1 MANHEAFSLAP
12 FPVEI
17 LYMRYDVIQEWNLID
32 LQMPYW
38 RLYRPVN
45 ACGYIHFKDRTIHLM
60 PGKIYLIA
68 PNTVFTT
75 STRGGLIEK
84 FYLHFTI
91 GGLYADCSDFVAELA
106 GSPPL
111 HGVIDRLS
119 ELLQARQGG
128 DALKLLGC
136 AAVNLVIEQLPQEY
150 LLDLRNIESQ
160 MLAIWQMIKRD
171 PTLNYSNRKLA
182 AMAHM
187 SLGPFIKKFY
197 SSFAITPQHF
207 ILEKKLEL
215 AALYLLQS
223 DESISAIAEKC
234 GFCNRYY
241 FTRIFTK
248 YRKISPAAFRKH
260 ERH

>member
-1 MANHEAFSLAP
+1 MANHEAFSLTP

-128 DALKLLGC
+128 DALKLLG
-136 AAVNLVIEQLPQEY
+136 
-150 LLDLRNIESQ
+150 
-160 MLAIWQMIKRD
+160 
-171 PTLNYSNRKLA
+171 
-182 AMAHM
+182 
-187 SLGPFIKKFY
+187 
-197 SSFAITPQHF
+197 
-207 ILEKKLEL
+207 
-215 AALYLLQS
+215 
-223 DESISAIAEKC
+223 
-234 GFCNRYY
+234 
-241 FTRIFTK
+241 
-248 YRKISPAAFRKH
+248 
-260 ERH
+260 

>member
-1 MANHEAFSLAP
+1 MTNHEIFSLAP

-17 LYMRYDVIQEWNLID
+17 LYMRHDVIQEWNLSD

-38 RLYRPVN
+38 RLYRPRN
-45 ACGYIHFKDRTIHLM
+45 AFGYIHFKDRTIHLE
-60 PGKIYLIA
+60 PGRIYLIA

-75 STRGGLIEK
+75 STQGGLIEK

-91 GGLYADCSDFVAELA
+91 GGLYAECSDFIADFEGSAE
-106 GSPPL
+106 L
-111 HGVIDRLS
+111 HGVIGRLS
-119 ELLQARQGG
+119 ELLLSRQTG
-128 DALKLLGC
+128 DSLRLLAC
-136 AAVNLVIEQLPQEY
+136 AAVNLAVEQLPQEY
-150 LLDLRNIESQ
+150 LLDPRTIESQ
-160 MLAIWQMIKRD
+160 MLAIWKMIKRD

-187 SLGPFIKKFY
+187 SLGPFIKKFFQ
-197 SSFAITPQHF
+197 SFAITPQHF

-223 DESISAIAEKC
+223 DDSIADIAERC